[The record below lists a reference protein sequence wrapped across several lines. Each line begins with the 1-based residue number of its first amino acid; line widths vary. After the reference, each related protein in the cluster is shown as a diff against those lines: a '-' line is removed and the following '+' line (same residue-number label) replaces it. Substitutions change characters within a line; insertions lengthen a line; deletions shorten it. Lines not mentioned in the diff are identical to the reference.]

1 MSSFG
6 IEGGTGPAMRG
17 TYASLLGP
25 RGVSPQELRPQSGG
39 EVAAPDA
46 QKGAFGGALAD
57 AIQRVDSLQSDV
69 ASKTQ
74 ALAMGENVALHDVMT
89 SMGKSEVAFNLV
101 LEVRNRL
108 VDAWEKLSRSVV

>member
-1 MSSFG
+1 MSTFG
-6 IEGGTGPAMRG
+6 IGEGGGPAMRG

-25 RGVSPQELRPQSGG
+25 RGIGAQEPRTDVGAKKAVEQPKSGS
-39 EVAAPDA
+39 
-46 QKGAFGGALAD
+46 FGGALAE
-57 AIQRVDSLQSDV
+57 AIDRVDTLQADV
-69 ASKTQ
+69 ADKTQ
-74 ALAMGENVALHDVMT
+74 RLAMGEDVALHDVMS

>member
-17 TYASLLGP
+17 TYANLLGP
-25 RGVSPQELRPQSGG
+25 RIREQEPRTQEVESSQSP
-39 EVAAPDA
+39 EVP
-46 QKGAFGGALAD
+46 KGAFGGALAD
-57 AIQRVDSLQSDV
+57 VLQRVDSLQSET
-69 ASKTQ
+69 AQKTQ
-74 ALAMGENVALHDVMT
+74 ALAMGEPVALHDVMA